1 MSIQRKSE
9 LAVFA
14 VILLT
19 AAFFRFNQL
28 ELYPPG
34 LYPDE
39 AMNGNNALHSIETGE
54 YRVFYPENNGRE
66 GMFINIQSLSVRVF
80 GNTPW
85 ALRAVSALFGTLT
98 VAGLYLL
105 TRRLFN
111 WQIAAIAGFLMAI
124 SFWHVVFSRI
134 GFRAIM
140 APLLL
145 VWGLYFFWR
154 GLSFGKI
161 WNFGLAGAL
170 FGLGA
175 HTYLAFRAMPLLIL
189 FVMFGWWR
197 TVKNHFSHAKYE
209 QTKKV
214 ILTGLQL
221 FVLAGVV
228 VAFPLLHYFYNNPGD
243 FLGRTGQVSIFAADN
258 PVTTLIGNTFKTLG
272 SFAFIGDY
280 NWRHNFSGEPLL
292 FWPVAAFFAAGL
304 IGICMELYRV
314 RKKHGHL
321 PTVHMLLLSWFLIG
335 LLPSIFSNEGLP
347 HALRVI
353 LVSPVAFIF
362 AALGMWWFFR
372 MLERWYYLRDVHEV
386 EITLPERHQ
395 YHITESTLITILVVL
410 VFLGAL
416 ASQEYDKYFN
426 RWAPSPE
433 VAGAFNEKYVRL
445 AEKLSALPRHE
456 IKYVLVNIGGVPV
469 IPPGGT
475 VAIPMP
481 AQTVMYLTDTWT
493 AEKQRQKNIYYLTE
507 EQFQQKQYLQ
517 NSTVFRLEP

>member
-1 MSIQRKSE
+1 MRTGIFFMSIQRKSE

-154 GLSFGKI
+154 GLSF
-161 WNFGLAGAL
+161 
-170 FGLGA
+170 
-175 HTYLAFRAMPLLIL
+175 
-189 FVMFGWWR
+189 
-197 TVKNHFSHAKYE
+197 
-209 QTKKV
+209 
-214 ILTGLQL
+214 
-221 FVLAGVV
+221 
-228 VAFPLLHYFYNNPGD
+228 
-243 FLGRTGQVSIFAADN
+243 
-258 PVTTLIGNTFKTLG
+258 
-272 SFAFIGDY
+272 
-280 NWRHNFSGEPLL
+280 
-292 FWPVAAFFAAGL
+292 
-304 IGICMELYRV
+304 
-314 RKKHGHL
+314 
-321 PTVHMLLLSWFLIG
+321 
-335 LLPSIFSNEGLP
+335 
-347 HALRVI
+347 
-353 LVSPVAFIF
+353 
-362 AALGMWWFFR
+362 
-372 MLERWYYLRDVHEV
+372 
-386 EITLPERHQ
+386 
-395 YHITESTLITILVVL
+395 
-410 VFLGAL
+410 
-416 ASQEYDKYFN
+416 
-426 RWAPSPE
+426 
-433 VAGAFNEKYVRL
+433 
-445 AEKLSALPRHE
+445 
-456 IKYVLVNIGGVPV
+456 
-469 IPPGGT
+469 
-475 VAIPMP
+475 
-481 AQTVMYLTDTWT
+481 
-493 AEKQRQKNIYYLTE
+493 
-507 EQFQQKQYLQ
+507 
-517 NSTVFRLEP
+517 